1 MTNVSI
7 LVVGPGCN
15 PLMKPGLIW
24 QLHNTSEGT
33 GETRYSDS
41 VISKNMVEEH
51 VGGDVLCQLL
61 GILELICNKLVTS
74 RVGQQIAL
82 CTVPFILAWL
92 PFAADITDIL
102 RKQTV
107 VSRNTGKTQV
117 QSRSSRFPIEASAS
131 LHDPVQQP

>member
-1 MTNVSI
+1 
-7 LVVGPGCN
+7 
-15 PLMKPGLIW
+15 MKPGLIW

-102 RKQTV
+102 EKTNCSEQKHWEDPGSVTIKQI
-107 VSRNTGKTQV
+107 SN
-117 QSRSSRFPIEASAS
+117 RS
-131 LHDPVQQP
+131 